1 MKVGIITD
9 GLEYAP
15 LSIRSYIENLARA
28 LLKIHGDD
36 IILLHRQKSS
46 HPLYRE
52 GKEILLPVIDKGSL
66 YNPVSFVRRRIHDFF
81 YYVKIRDSL
90 EEQGI
95 DVLHFPDLGR
105 PAPPLCA
112 ATLPL
117 RIVVTNH
124 GMAQLSLP
132 ARLCYGR
139 TVSMQQVIELK
150 EFLKWRL
157 IFAKRCEALITVS
170 ESEKRILCEKGSFPE
185 EKVHVIYH
193 GVSPDFSPQPMTT
206 VENVLKK
213 YGIERPYVLHTSAY
227 QPKKNTKRVVK
238 AFDTLETDH
247 SLVIVGPEQ
256 AIQTIGEVKKKDKV
270 IMVGFV
276 DKKDLISLYSGAEA
290 FVFPSLHESF
300 GMPIVEAMACGC
312 PVVTSHEFSMP
323 EVAGDA
329 AVLVNPYSLEDITSG
344 LRKVLTDLTFR
355 EELRER
361 GLKRV
366 QKFSWERSAE
376 EHWKVYEKVCYNDHG
391 CAQDLNRQSVR
402 RT

>member
-1 MKVGIITD
+1 MKVGIIAD

-15 LSIRSYIENLARA
+15 LSIRNYIENLVRA
-28 LLKIHGDD
+28 LLKTSGGNIM
-36 IILLHRQKSS
+36 LLHRQKSS

-52 GKEILLPVIDKGSL
+52 GEEILLPGIDKGSL
-66 YNPVSFVRRRIHDFF
+66 YNPVSFLRRRIHDFF
-81 YYVKIRDSL
+81 YYVKIRSFL
-90 EEQGI
+90 EKLGI

-112 ATLPL
+112 AALPMN
-117 RIVVTNH
+117 IVVTNH

-139 TVSMQQVIELK
+139 AVSMQQIIELK
-150 EFLKWRL
+150 ELLKWRL
-157 IFAKRCEALITVS
+157 VFTRRCEAIITVS

-193 GVSPDFSPQPMTT
+193 GVSPDFSPQPTT
-206 VENVLKK
+206 KIENVLRK

-227 QPKKNTKRVVK
+227 QPKKNTERVVE
-238 AFDTLETDH
+238 AFDSLKTNHT
-247 SLVIVGPEQ
+247 LVIVGPEQ
-256 AIQTIGEVKKKDKV
+256 VKHTIKNVKKKDKI
-270 IMVGFV
+270 IMMGFV

-300 GMPIVEAMACGC
+300 GMPVLEAMGCGC

-329 AVLVNPYSLEDITSG
+329 AVLVNPYSVEDIASG
-344 LRKVLTDLTFR
+344 LKRVLTDLALR
-355 EELRER
+355 EKLRER
-361 GLKRV
+361 GLKRM
-366 QKFSWERSAE
+366 QKFSWEKSAE
-376 EHWKVYEKVCYNDHG
+376 EHWKVYEEVFNERK
-391 CAQDLNRQSVR
+391 RS
-402 RT
+402 